1 MPSKP
6 HKMAIILGWLGVSPF
21 VLAGMIS
28 FSNDPALVLFS
39 AELASRY
46 GLSIIIFLGAVHWG
60 WAMNDGNNDASVRY
74 LWSIT
79 PALIATLVLFMAPA
93 YSLNIILGLLVMC
106 WIIDMLFHM
115 NTAMPDWYIRLRH
128 GLTFVAICSVATVSL
143 RVSVWVPIWG

>member
-6 HKMAIILGWLGVSPF
+6 HKMAIILGWLGVLPF

-28 FSNDPALVLFS
+28 FSNDLALVLFS

-60 WAMNDGNNDASVRY
+60 WAMNDGNNGASVRY

-79 PALIATLVLFMAPA
+79 PALIAILVLFMAPA
-93 YSLNIILGLLVMC
+93 YSLNIIIGLLVM
-106 WIIDMLFHM
+106 
-115 NTAMPDWYIRLRH
+115 
-128 GLTFVAICSVATVSL
+128 
-143 RVSVWVPIWG
+143 